1 MNQEP
6 SVKAAAKAA
15 PSGHTGSRSI
25 FDLAAVIDAR
35 PVGRFQ
41 VWVLVLIG
49 CSVTMDGFDL
59 QSMGFVAPALVRAWG
74 ITLPALGPIFGAGLL
89 GMLLGSLSL
98 GVVADRIG
106 RRPVLIGA
114 TLIFGLFMLGTAF
127 THSVHQMMLMRL
139 FTGFGVGGVMGN
151 AVSLAT
157 EYSPRRRSAS
167 LLMWISCGFTG
178 GAILGGLVSALLIPR
193 HGWQSVFVVGGVL
206 PLLIA
211 AAMYRYLP
219 ESLQFLA
226 RNPRHRGRMQRWLNA
241 LVPDVS
247 FDFSSGN
254 SVTPQKP
261 ALAAVAE
268 LFRAR
273 RAVMSVLLWGISFAN
288 LLDLYFLAN
297 WLPTLAT
304 RMGHGSSAAVL
315 LGTTLQLGGFAGAI
329 VMGPMIDRRGFFRI
343 LIPAF
348 IIAAAAIITLGRPE
362 LPLHLLF
369 LVVLVTGVMI
379 VGAQPAI
386 NVLAATLYP
395 TELRATGVGWTLGIG
410 RIGSIVGP
418 VAAARFIAMHWSI
431 SDLFVVAAVPA
442 LVSCTLLAILQWVI
456 ARRTSARAGEIRS
469 NAIV

>member
-6 SVKAAAKAA
+6 FARATAAAA
-15 PSGHTGSRSI
+15 PSGHTGTSSI

-41 VWVLVLIG
+41 IWVLVLIG

-89 GMLLGSLSL
+89 GMLVGSLSL
-98 GVVADRIG
+98 GVLADRIG

-114 TLIFGLFMLGTAF
+114 TLIYGLFMLGTAF
-127 THSVHQMMLMRL
+127 THSVHQMMVMRL
-139 FTGFGVGGVMGN
+139 LTGFGVGGVMGN

-193 HGWQSVFVVGGVL
+193 EGWQSVFVVGGIL
-206 PLLIA
+206 PLLIFV
-211 AAMYRYLP
+211 AMYRYLP

-226 RNPRHRGRMQRWLNA
+226 TRPQHHGRMQQWLNA
-241 LVPDVS
+241 LAPDVL
-247 FDFSSGN
+247 FDFNGRN
-254 SVTPQKP
+254 SVSRKKP
-261 ALAAVAE
+261 AFAAVAD

-273 RAVMSVLLWGISFAN
+273 RAAMSVLLWGLSFAN

-315 LGTTLQLGGFAGAI
+315 LGTTLQLGGFVGAI
-329 VMGPMIDRRGFFRI
+329 VMGPLIDRRGFFRI

-369 LVVLVTGVMI
+369 IVVLITGVMI

-395 TELRATGVGWTLGIG
+395 VELRATGVGWVLGIG
-410 RIGSIVGP
+410 RVGSIIGP

-431 SDLFVVAAVPA
+431 SDLFAVAAVPA
-442 LVSCTLLAILQWVI
+442 LVSCSLLAILQWVI
-456 ARRTSARAGEIRS
+456 ARRASSRARDIRS